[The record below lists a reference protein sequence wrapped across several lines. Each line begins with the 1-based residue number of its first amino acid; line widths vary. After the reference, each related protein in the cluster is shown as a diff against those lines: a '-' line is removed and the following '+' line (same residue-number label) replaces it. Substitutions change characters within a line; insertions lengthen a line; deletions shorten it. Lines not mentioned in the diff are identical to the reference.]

1 MWLRLRNND
10 DVDDRPGNSVLLA
23 QMAAA
28 YTNPPGHREV
38 RFGGTKTRSRRQN

>member
-1 MWLRLRNND
+1 
-10 DVDDRPGNSVLLA
+10 VLIA

-38 RFGGTKTRSRRQN
+38 RFGAITAESGRPQ